1 MKAITSAK
9 LNCVSARNSRFASPK
24 TLQQGFDGVSYRTAS
39 QCASFKATFLSP
51 PIEHLGAEEAIIGD
65 SRLHRLVLETST
77 LFTGGPF
84 SNNKHPPAGLRPP
97 PAFIG
102 NPNQPSLLIQ
112 LDPPTLPY

>member
-1 MKAITSAK
+1 MKTITSAK

-84 SNNKHPPAGLRPP
+84 GKQRSPP
-97 PAFIG
+97 PRF
-102 NPNQPSLLIQ
+102 PL
-112 LDPPTLPY
+112 PPTRNAECKKTGRWKDA

>member
-51 PIEHLGAEEAIIGD
+51 PIEHPGAEEAIIGD

-77 LFTGGPF
+77 LFTGGRL
-84 SNNKHPPAGLRPP
+84 SNKRRLRAGSHPPSALISKAHEPGPLGQ
-97 PAFIG
+97 PA
-102 NPNQPSLLIQ
+102 P
-112 LDPPTLPY
+112 